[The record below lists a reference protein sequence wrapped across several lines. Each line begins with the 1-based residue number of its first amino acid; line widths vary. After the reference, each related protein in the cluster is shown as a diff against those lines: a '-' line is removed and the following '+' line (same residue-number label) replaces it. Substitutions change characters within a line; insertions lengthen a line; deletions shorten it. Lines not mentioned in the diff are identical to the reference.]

1 MTTFIDEIKS
11 EIKNKMFM
19 KLIFINI
26 IIFIFIQLLNVIS
39 RLSGTNFDFI
49 FLNLFTLKTNFN
61 EFILSPWGLLTSVFC
76 HFDIFHLF
84 FNMLFLYFV
93 GKLAEFYLGGT
104 SVLIF
109 YLFGG
114 ICGGIVEILSH
125 SIFENLYFLNSNVV
139 GASGSI
145 MSIFIAIAIY
155 KPKTDVSLYGIFN
168 IKIIWLAVVYFL
180 LDLIKI
186 GKPDGIAHLAHIGGA
201 ICGYVLIT
209 NQSFLNKLNSFFSYK
224 TAQKLKIKHG
234 GRPLSDEDFN
244 LIKIQNEE
252 KTNKILEKISKS
264 GYESLTKAEK
274 EYLFKQSK
282 NG

>member
-1 MTTFIDEIKS
+1 MTTFTDEIKY

-26 IIFIFIQLLNVIS
+26 GVFILIQFLNVIT
-39 RLSGTNFDFI
+39 RLSGINFETTYINF
-49 FLNLFTLKTNFN
+49 FTLKTNFN
-61 EFILSPWGLLTSVFC
+61 EFISSPWGIFTSIFC
-76 HFDIFHLF
+76 HFDIFHLL
-84 FNMLFLYFV
+84 FNMLFLYFI
-93 GKLAEFYLGGT
+93 GKLAEFYLGGK
-104 SVLIF
+104 SVFIL

-114 ICGGIVEILSH
+114 IFGGIVEIINH
-125 SIFENLYFLNSNVV
+125 SIFDNLIFINSNVV

-168 IKIIWLAVVYFL
+168 IKIIWLAVIYFL

-186 GKPDGIAHLAHIGGA
+186 GKPDGIAHLAHLGGA
-201 ICGYVLIT
+201 ICGYLLIT
-209 NQSFLNKLNSFFSYK
+209 NRSFLNKLNSFFTYQPK
-224 TAQKLKIKHG
+224 QKLKVKHG

-244 LIKIQNEE
+244 LIKLQNEE

-274 EYLFKQSK
+274 EFLFKQSK